1 MENKDKLSEI
11 FNDDTLG
18 ILDVKPLNSPAKNEH
33 ERLVES
39 YQEILDF
46 YKQNKRE
53 PKPGNCVQETS
64 LYYRLDGIRKN
75 GEKIDRLSSFDKY
88 GLLQKPR
95 EKEIKSIDDIFESDN
110 LGLLEDDSNGLFD
123 LKHVPARTN
132 RESADFIANREPCKN
147 FKDYEYL
154 FKEIQGD
161 LSKGKRTL
169 IKFSESNL
177 KEGNFYVHNGILLY
191 LERANLESA
200 PRKYG
205 SGTRIRKDGRTL
217 CIFENGTQS
226 NMLYRSLYKAL
237 LDNGKTVTKTQE
249 EIAEEFNEKTKNIT
263 DEDVENGFIYILK
276 SCSKEENIETI
287 QNLYKIGYSNI
298 PVEERIKN
306 AEQEPTFLMAPVKIV
321 TTFKCFNLNPQ
332 KLEQL
337 LHNFFGNSCL
347 NMDIFDNDKRRHTPR
362 EWFIAPLNVIEQAI
376 EYIISGEIVD
386 YKYDAK
392 TKEIVIREKVTGDF
406 F

>member
-1 MENKDKLSEI
+1 MDNKKDLSDI
-11 FNDDTLG
+11 FDNDPLG
-18 ILDVKPLNSPAKNEH
+18 LLDVKALNSPAKNET
-33 ERLVES
+33 ERLIDT
-39 YQEILDF
+39 YQEISDF
-46 YKQNKRE
+46 YKKNKRE
-53 PKPGNCVQETS
+53 PQLGNCVQETS

-75 GEKIDRLSSFDKY
+75 SEKIDRLASHDKY

-95 EKEIKSIDDIFESDN
+95 EKEIKNIDDVFESDN
-110 LGLLEDDSNGLFD
+110 LGLLDDDSNGLFD
-123 LKHVPARTN
+123 LKHVPGRTD
-132 RESADFIANREPCKN
+132 RESADFIANRKPCKN

-161 LSKGKRTL
+161 LSKGKRSL

-191 LERANLESA
+191 LESANLESA

-205 SGTRIRKDGRTL
+205 SGARIRKDGRTQ

-249 EIAEEFNEKTKNIT
+249 EVAEEFSEKTKNIT

-276 SCSKEENIETI
+276 SCSKEENIKTI

-298 PVEERIKN
+298 PVEDRIKN

-321 TTFKCFNLNPQ
+321 TTFRCYNLNPQ

-337 LHNFFGNSCL
+337 LHTFFGNSCL
-347 NMDIFDNDKRRHTPR
+347 SIDIFDNNKQRHTPR
-362 EWFIAPLNVIEQAI
+362 EWFIAPLHVIEQAI

-386 YKYDAK
+386 YKYDANNQ
-392 TKEIVIREKVTGDF
+392 EIIRRK
-406 F
+406 